1 MMGLNR
7 SRQRAQ
13 SAVYTNA
20 MTAFA
25 LLLSLASTALV
36 AQDARKPAFTSHR
49 VTQSIAMLEPAD
61 TNGNVGVFFGDEAVL
76 LIDSHYE
83 RNVEALVAEVAKLS
97 DLPISF
103 AVNTHIH
110 PDHIGGNARLA
121 SYGVTL
127 VAHDSVRLRMLKEL
141 PI

>member
-1 MMGLNR
+1 MMDLNQYM
-7 SRQRAQ
+7 QRAQ
-13 SAVYTNA
+13 RGVYTNA

-36 AQDARKPAFTSHR
+36 AQDAGKPAFTSHR

-83 RNVEALVAEVAKLS
+83 RNVEALK
-97 DLPISF
+97 
-103 AVNTHIH
+103 
-110 PDHIGGNARLA
+110 
-121 SYGVTL
+121 
-127 VAHDSVRLRMLKEL
+127 KEMSNL
-141 PI
+141 